1 MRISS
6 NIMYE
11 VGIKAMQDQQAG
23 LVKNQEQLS
32 TGRRVLTPSDDPIA
46 SARGLEMMQSQSITQ
61 QYNRNAD
68 LAKGNLSL
76 EDGFLAS
83 ITSVI
88 QNVQENAIQAGNPSI
103 GPGGYEGLGV
113 AVRARYNELLG
124 LANQKDSSGEY
135 MFSGFYQGSTPPFSQ
150 LSGAGVFVG
159 DQGQRNVQIS
169 ASRGI
174 SANDSGASIFKPG
187 VAGQDIFKTL
197 DDLANA
203 LNSTATAASVT
214 TAVKT
219 ALAELGAELQNV
231 STVRATVG
239 LRLNEI
245 DSAQST
251 NSDLNLQYT
260 ATISSLLDVDPYKTI
275 SEMTQRRTNLEA
287 AQKTYIQV
295 TSLSMFKL
303 L

>member
-46 SARGLEMMQSQSITQ
+46 SARGLEMKQSQSITL
-61 QYNRNAD
+61 QYNTNAD
-68 LAKGNLSL
+68 LVKGNLSL
-76 EDGFLAS
+76 EDGFLGS
-83 ITSVI
+83 ITNLI
-88 QNVQENAIQAGNPSI
+88 QNVQESAIQAGNQTI
-103 GPGGYEGLGV
+103 GSSGYAGLGV

-135 MFSGFYQGSTPPFSQ
+135 MFSGYYQGSTPPFSQ
-150 LSGAGVFVG
+150 SSGAGVYVG
-159 DQGQRNVQIS
+159 DQGQRKIQIS
-169 ASRGI
+169 PSRQI
-174 SANDSGASIFKPG
+174 EANDSGAAVFKPG

-203 LNSTATAASVT
+203 LNATATPASVT
-214 TAVKT
+214 TAAQK
-219 ALAELGAELQNV
+219 ALSELSAELTNV
-231 STVRATVG
+231 STVRASVG

-245 DSAQST
+245 DTAQSI

-275 SEMTQRRTNLEA
+275 SEMTQRQTNLEA